1 MYFISLLN
9 RVLFLI
15 LLAENTQEH
24 LLIPNDNIMFSVRFQ
39 DQNNNELFHQ
49 LQNYDVHLFY

>member
-9 RVLFLI
+9 GVLFLI

-24 LLIPNDNIMFSVRFQ
+24 LLIPNDKIMFSARFQ
-39 DQNNNELFHQ
+39 DQNNNKLFHQ